1 MARRKKDDDEDDR
14 LDDEEVVEEEVV
26 EDDDVAD
33 DDDAPDDD
41 APRPKTPM
49 LTIVLAFFNV
59 AAALAFA
66 YLLMMDYQVR
76 QAWSYAGLQH
86 DLKIQGL
93 PTLDDEK
100 GDGASAGLLAQ
111 TRPRLS
117 SEMLKEAFKA
127 RGGNVPGGGE
137 FQAIEQ
143 ALRSSIRVEQLS
155 EEILKDHFGDLGQ
168 PVATQEAE
176 IDRLKEAFPK
186 AVFDAGQEYA
196 TSKKADAEK
205 RDALGKILLPLC
217 TNIVQ
222 LRATSKKVMEAPAA
236 DLDKMLTD
244 AVRRKLYRDFLAPV
258 ELFRPGELAGFTV
271 NKTGDLDT
279 LPLANLED
287 RVKLR
292 LDAAK
297 SEKHLGKVY
306 LGEAYENKDRWSVD
320 KRQQIAFTLVDVAN
334 VRKPDGTL
342 LFPKGM
348 DRAQAISGLA
358 DFVIACQEFA
368 KTFPKLEKQ
377 AIEAIHVDREGYD
390 ITYKGN
396 PDRTLGFAGLQD
408 VEIQR
413 IRNLTIQ
420 SKQDE
425 ERLKT
430 LEAQLEQAKK
440 TYADR
445 AVFLEDAVKKL
456 LAAREKTGKQAE
468 ELREFQRQLF
478 QAQLELSEAAEKN
491 FALEAQLRAAEGL
504 KGATSP

>member
-1 MARRKKDDDEDDR
+1 MTRRGTGPP
-14 LDDEEVVEEEVV
+14 LDCSL
-26 EDDDVAD
+26 AD
-33 DDDAPDDD
+33 S
-41 APRPKTPM
+41 
-49 LTIVLAFFNV
+49 
-59 AAALAFA
+59 AL
-66 YLLMMDYQVR
+66 
-76 QAWSYAGLQH
+76 
-86 DLKIQGL
+86 
-93 PTLDDEK
+93 P
-100 GDGASAGLLAQ
+100 
-111 TRPRLS
+111 S
-117 SEMLKEAFKA
+117 SEMLKEAFNA
-127 RGGNVPGGGE
+127 RRQAVGRVPT
-137 FQAIEQ
+137 IEQ
-143 ALRSSIRVEQLS
+143 ALRSPIRVEQLDD
-155 EEILKDHFGDLGQ
+155 EILKEHFGDTGP
-168 PVATQEAE
+168 PVSTQEAE
-176 IDRLKEAFPK
+176 IDRLKETFPK
-186 AVFDAGQEYA
+186 AVFDAAQEYA
-196 TSKKADAEK
+196 TAKKADAEK
-205 RDALGKILLPLC
+205 REALGKILLPLS
-217 TNIVQ
+217 TNIIQ
-222 LRATSKKVMEAPAA
+222 IRAVTKKIAEAPAA

-271 NKTGDLDT
+271 NKTGDLDS
-279 LPLANLED
+279 LPIDKLEG
-287 RVKLR
+287 RVQLR
-292 LDAAK
+292 FDAAK
-297 SEKHLGKVY
+297 SDKHLSEVY
-306 LGEAYENKDRWSVD
+306 FGDGYKNADRWSVD

-348 DRAQAISGLA
+348 DRAQAVSGLA

-408 VEIQR
+408 VEVQR

-425 ERLKT
+425 ERLKI
-430 LEAQLEQAKK
+430 LEGQLDQAKK

-456 LAAREKTGKQAE
+456 LASREKTGKQAE

>member
-1 MARRKKDDDEDDR
+1 MARRKKTDDDDDDR
-14 LDDEEVVEEEVV
+14 LDDEDVAEEEEVA
-26 EDDDVAD
+26 DDVGRD
-33 DDDAPDDD
+33 DDD
-41 APRPKTPM
+41 APRPKTPK
-49 LTIVLAFFNV
+49 LTIVLAFLNV

-76 QAWSYAGLQH
+76 QTWSYVGLLH
-86 DLKIQGL
+86 DLKVQGL
-93 PTLDDEK
+93 PSDDDAK
-100 GDGASAGLLAQ
+100 GDGLSAGVLTQ

-127 RGGNVPGGGE
+127 RGGNLSGD

-143 ALRSSIRVEQLS
+143 AMRTPIRIEQLS
-155 EEILKDHFGDLGQ
+155 EDVLKDHFGDAGE
-168 PVATQEAE
+168 PVATLEAAVE
-176 IDRLKEAFPK
+176 KFKETFPK
-186 AVFDAGQEYA
+186 AVFDAAQDYA
-196 TSKKADAEK
+196 TAKKTEAEK
-205 RDALGKILLPLC
+205 RDALGKILLPLS
-217 TNIVQ
+217 TNIMQ
-222 LRATSKKVMEAPAA
+222 IRSTAKKVADAPAA
-236 DLDKMLTD
+236 NLDAMLTE
-244 AVRRKLYRDFLAPV
+244 AVRRKLYRDFLAPL

-271 NKTGDLDT
+271 NKTGDLDN

-297 SEKHLGKVY
+297 SDKHFGKAY
-306 LGEAYENKDRWSVD
+306 FGEAYEGKERWSID
-320 KRQQIAFTLVDVAN
+320 KRQQIAFVFVDAAN
-334 VRKPDGTL
+334 VRKPDGSL
-342 LFPKGM
+342 LYPKGM
-348 DRAQAISGLA
+348 DRAQAVSGLA
-358 DFVIACQEFA
+358 DFVIACQEFS

-396 PDRTLGFAGLQD
+396 PDRTQGFAGLQD
-408 VEIQR
+408 IEIQR

-425 ERLKT
+425 ERLKI
-430 LEAQLEQAKK
+430 LESQLDQAKK
-440 TYADR
+440 TYIDR
-445 AVFLEDAVKKL
+445 AEYLEDAVKKL
-456 LAAREKTGKQAE
+456 LSAREKSGKQAE
-468 ELREFQRQLF
+468 ELREFQKQLF